1 MDGDKSGLKK
11 SYQRMS
17 KEDEY
22 IIENSL
28 RENKLLKELH
38 QHTLKNV
45 EWGVMISDAVKIQH
59 FQMILKLIN
68 AKKCV
73 EVGTFT
79 SYNVLSTA
87 MAMPEDGII
96 YLLNVSEKYMSHGKP
111 YLEWANVSYKIKPM
125 IGEAGDSLEQLI
137 AEGHS
142 GTVDFVYID
151 ADKANCE

>member
-17 KEDEY
+17 KEDDY

-59 FQMILKLIN
+59 FQMI
-68 AKKCV
+68 
-73 EVGTFT
+73 
-79 SYNVLSTA
+79 
-87 MAMPEDGII
+87 
-96 YLLNVSEKYMSHGKP
+96 
-111 YLEWANVSYKIKPM
+111 
-125 IGEAGDSLEQLI
+125 
-137 AEGHS
+137 
-142 GTVDFVYID
+142 
-151 ADKANCE
+151 